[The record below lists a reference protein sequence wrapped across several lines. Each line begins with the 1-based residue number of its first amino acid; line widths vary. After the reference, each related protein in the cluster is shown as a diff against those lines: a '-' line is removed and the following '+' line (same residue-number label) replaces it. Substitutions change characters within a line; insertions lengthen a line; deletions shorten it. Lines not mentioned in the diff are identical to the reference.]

1 MKIEAQ
7 NKPYRALNE
16 EIHRAVKAGET
27 DIELNSV
34 CGQRY
39 IGAGLNG
46 GTRITI
52 RGVPGNDMAVFMDG
66 TELIVRGNAQ
76 DAVGNTMN
84 AGRVVIHGNA
94 GDVLGYSMRGGELF
108 VKGNVGYRAGIHM
121 KAYENRSPSI
131 VIGGQAGDYLGEYM
145 AGGTLVVLGLGDNS
159 ESNPHYWEGAVGEH
173 VGTGMHGGV
182 IYVRG
187 KIEPWQIAVEVGSE
201 PVDEEDWESLQMKI
215 KRFSQE
221 FEMGDLQFAPDEF
234 VKLQPVTTRPYGRL
248 YAY

>member
-7 NKPYRALNE
+7 KKSYRALNE

-27 DIELNSV
+27 DIVLESV
-34 CGQRY
+34 LGQRY

-46 GTRITI
+46 GSRLTI
-52 RGVPGNDMAVFMDG
+52 QGIPGNDLAAFMNG
-66 TELIVRGNAQ
+66 SELTVKGNAQ

-145 AGGTLVVLGLGDNS
+145 AGGTLVVLGLDNS
-159 ESNPHYWEGAVGEH
+159 ESGGQRCNGPVGEY

-201 PVDEEDWESLQMKI
+201 PVDKEDWESLETKI

-221 FEMGDLQFAPDEF
+221 FGMGDLQFAPDEF
-234 VKLQPVTTRPYGRL
+234 VKLQPVTARPYGRL